1 MKERYVKFIDLIK
14 EDKINVPFVDVLT
27 GMPNYG
33 KFLKDLV
40 RNKSTMEQISTAFLN
55 KECSSIVQNKL
66 PPKLVKNKELNHG
79 VGDDRITFLIDKAM
93 RHSHSNDDT
102 CFRVDVIDEITDEEM
117 DALLDDS
124 KPFSTTSEKISE
136 SSLDHEFEE
145 FMAIEIKE
153 IPKQE
158 EEVENNFKV
167 LPFEGNQRIK
177 ISIQELLTDLVM
189 KLLPEHLRYVFLE
202 KDSLIPV
209 VISALLQDDEKKRL
223 VSVLKKHKEAFAWK
237 TSNILSISPSFC
249 KHKINFKDDAKPI
262 IQRQRRLNPS
272 MKKVVKKRLSNFSLP
287 VSFTPSKIVPAHLV
301 LKWEKCLGLG
311 HKVSSAGLEVEKAK
325 INVITKLPPPTN
337 VKVIRIF
344 LGHAGFYC
352 RFIKDF
358 SKISRPMTKLL
369 EKDIVFDFNK
379 ECIEAFEMLKEKLM
393 NPPIMVSPYYSQ
405 QFELMCDVSNFAIK
419 AVLGQREGKYF
430 RPIHF
435 ASKTLNNAQQNYTV
449 TEKELQA
456 AVFAF
461 DKFRSYLVLSK
472 TIFDI
477 EIKNEKG
484 AENVAADHLSRLK
497 NLHLEELRDDDID
510 DNFPDETLMN
520 ISSTKEDKIPWFAH
534 FANFL
539 VGKIL
544 RKGLT
549 YAQRW
554 KFFLEIKHYFW
565 DEPYLFKMCP
575 DGMIRRCVYGAE
587 TRKILDE
594 CHHGPTR
601 GCYAPSTAAKK
612 VFDCWAV
619 GKQSSKRLIL

>member
-1 MKERYVKFIDLIK
+1 MFRYGTTNADAIKLKLFPLSLVDDAKVWFNELSPSAFMLRPMNENLRHEREFRLHQIIGGK
-14 EDKINVPFVDVLT
+14 VL
-27 GMPNYG
+27 
-33 KFLKDLV
+33 
-40 RNKSTMEQISTAFLN
+40 RNGFRESTKSTMEQNLYCRVLN
-55 KECSSIVQNKL
+55 KNAPRLFKNKL
-66 PPKLVKNKELNHG
+66 PPKLHQPDVIFTIRFTLRKHLETYKDEYPLSQSYLPIPNGDCEEHARPSREIQLNHG

-287 VSFTPSKIVPAHLV
+287 ISMDFPVYNKFRGQAVCEHPIKKIPHSL
-301 LKWEKCLGLG
+301 
-311 HKVSSAGLEVEKAK
+311 
-325 INVITKLPPPTN
+325 I
-337 VKVIRIF
+337 
-344 LGHAGFYC
+344 
-352 RFIKDF
+352 
-358 SKISRPMTKLL
+358 
-369 EKDIVFDFNK
+369 
-379 ECIEAFEMLKEKLM
+379 LM
-393 NPPIMVSPYYSQ
+393 
-405 QFELMCDVSNFAIK
+405 ELM
-419 AVLGQREGKYF
+419 
-430 RPIHF
+430 PI
-435 ASKTLNNAQQNYTV
+435 S
-449 TEKELQA
+449 
-456 AVFAF
+456 
-461 DKFRSYLVLSK
+461 
-472 TIFDI
+472 FDI